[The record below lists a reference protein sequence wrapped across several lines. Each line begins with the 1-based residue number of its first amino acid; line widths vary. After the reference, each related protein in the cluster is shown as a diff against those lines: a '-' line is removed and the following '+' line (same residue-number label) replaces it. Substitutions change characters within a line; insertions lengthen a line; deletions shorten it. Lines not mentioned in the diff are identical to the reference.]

1 MTTFDR
7 YEFRADLTYTR
18 NVDYVTSLAF
28 ADINNAT
35 LTELSER
42 GGIDGVSSS
51 TGLDGKTIIFKKQE
65 GFAQGDD
72 NAWTDFADDSTSSRL
87 IPGEAEDRDDSS
99 PIRNERIF
107 PGLHRFEIKKKGYA
121 PLSYDLLVNPAQA
134 VELDFFL
141 NPIYECK
148 FKTDEKGLVF
158 ELNGEHRWDV
168 DLVRLRLEAGDHLLR
183 VFKIGEIID
192 EQIINV
198 DQPKK
203 YNYFLKKPLSA
214 SN

>member
-1 MTTFDR
+1 MLRTINLISIVTFCSGLIFSQVKLDVN
-7 YEFRADLTYTR
+7 TIPTK
-18 NVDYVTSLAF
+18 VDVHL
-28 ADINNAT
+28 
-35 LTELSER
+35 
-42 GGIDGVSSS
+42 DGVNI
-51 TGLDGKTIIFKKQE
+51 G
-65 GFAQGDD
+65 
-72 NAWTDFADDSTSSRL
+72 
-87 IPGEAEDRDDSS
+87 SS
-99 PIRNERIF
+99 PIRNERIS

-203 YNYFLKKPLSA
+203 YNYFLKKPLGT

>member
-1 MTTFDR
+1 MFKTINFLSIFTFCSGIIFSQVKLDVN
-7 YEFRADLTYTR
+7 TIPTK
-18 NVDYVTSLAF
+18 VDIHL
-28 ADINNAT
+28 
-35 LTELSER
+35 
-42 GGIDGVSSS
+42 DGVNIGSSH
-51 TGLDGKTIIFKKQE
+51 
-65 GFAQGDD
+65 
-72 NAWTDFADDSTSSRL
+72 
-87 IPGEAEDRDDSS
+87 
-99 PIRNERIF
+99 IRKERIA
-107 PGLHRFEIKKKGYA
+107 PGLHRFEIKKTGYA

-134 VELDFFL
+134 IELDFFL

>member
-1 MTTFDR
+1 MGINMVKTINFFSTFTFCSAIIFSQVKLDVN
-7 YEFRADLTYTR
+7 TIPTK
-18 NVDYVTSLAF
+18 VDIHL
-28 ADINNAT
+28 
-35 LTELSER
+35 
-42 GGIDGVSSS
+42 DGVNI
-51 TGLDGKTIIFKKQE
+51 G
-65 GFAQGDD
+65 
-72 NAWTDFADDSTSSRL
+72 
-87 IPGEAEDRDDSS
+87 SS
-99 PIRNERIF
+99 PIKNERIS

-158 ELNGEHRWDV
+158 EFNGEHRWDV

>member
-1 MTTFDR
+1 MFKTINLISIVTFCSGIIFSQVKLDVN
-7 YEFRADLTYTR
+7 TIPTK
-18 NVDYVTSLAF
+18 VDIHL
-28 ADINNAT
+28 
-35 LTELSER
+35 
-42 GGIDGVSSS
+42 DGVNI
-51 TGLDGKTIIFKKQE
+51 G
-65 GFAQGDD
+65 
-72 NAWTDFADDSTSSRL
+72 
-87 IPGEAEDRDDSS
+87 SS
-99 PIRNERIF
+99 PIKNERVS

-158 ELNGEHRWDV
+158 ELNGEHRWDI

>member
-1 MTTFDR
+1 MFKTINLISIVTFCSGIIFSQVKLDVN
-7 YEFRADLTYTR
+7 TIPTK
-18 NVDYVTSLAF
+18 VDIHL
-28 ADINNAT
+28 
-35 LTELSER
+35 
-42 GGIDGVSSS
+42 DGVNI
-51 TGLDGKTIIFKKQE
+51 G
-65 GFAQGDD
+65 
-72 NAWTDFADDSTSSRL
+72 
-87 IPGEAEDRDDSS
+87 SS
-99 PIRNERIF
+99 PIRNERIS

-148 FKTDEKGLVF
+148 FKTDEKGLIF

>member
-1 MTTFDR
+1 MFKTINLISIVTFFSGIIFSQVKLDVN
-7 YEFRADLTYTR
+7 TIPTK
-18 NVDYVTSLAF
+18 VDIHL
-28 ADINNAT
+28 
-35 LTELSER
+35 
-42 GGIDGVSSS
+42 DGVNI
-51 TGLDGKTIIFKKQE
+51 G
-65 GFAQGDD
+65 
-72 NAWTDFADDSTSSRL
+72 
-87 IPGEAEDRDDSS
+87 SS
-99 PIRNERIF
+99 PIRNERIS

-203 YNYFLKKPLSA
+203 YNYFLKKPHK
-214 SN
+214 

>member
-1 MTTFDR
+1 MSINSQRAINMFKTINFLSIFTFCSGIIFSQVKLDVN
-7 YEFRADLTYTR
+7 TIPTK
-18 NVDYVTSLAF
+18 VDIYL
-28 ADINNAT
+28 
-35 LTELSER
+35 
-42 GGIDGVSSS
+42 DGVNI
-51 TGLDGKTIIFKKQE
+51 G
-65 GFAQGDD
+65 
-72 NAWTDFADDSTSSRL
+72 
-87 IPGEAEDRDDSS
+87 SS
-99 PIRNERIF
+99 PIRNERIS

>member
-1 MTTFDR
+1 MFKKINFLSIFTFCSGIIFSQVKLDVN
-7 YEFRADLTYTR
+7 TIPTK
-18 NVDYVTSLAF
+18 VDIHL
-28 ADINNAT
+28 
-35 LTELSER
+35 
-42 GGIDGVSSS
+42 DGVNI
-51 TGLDGKTIIFKKQE
+51 G
-65 GFAQGDD
+65 
-72 NAWTDFADDSTSSRL
+72 
-87 IPGEAEDRDDSS
+87 SS
-99 PIRNERIF
+99 PIRNERIS

-203 YNYFLKKPLSA
+203 YNYCLLYTSPSPRD
-214 SN
+214 

>member
-1 MTTFDR
+1 MFKAINFFSIFTLCLGITFSQVKLDVN
-7 YEFRADLTYTR
+7 TIPTK
-18 NVDYVTSLAF
+18 VDIHL
-28 ADINNAT
+28 
-35 LTELSER
+35 
-42 GGIDGVSSS
+42 DGVNI
-51 TGLDGKTIIFKKQE
+51 G
-65 GFAQGDD
+65 
-72 NAWTDFADDSTSSRL
+72 
-87 IPGEAEDRDDSS
+87 SS
-99 PIRNERIF
+99 PIRNERIS
-107 PGLHRFEIKKKGYA
+107 PALHRFEIKKKGYA

-214 SN
+214 GN

>member
-1 MTTFDR
+1 MFKTINFFSIFTLCSGIIFSQVKLDVN
-7 YEFRADLTYTR
+7 TIPTK
-18 NVDYVTSLAF
+18 VDIHL
-28 ADINNAT
+28 
-35 LTELSER
+35 
-42 GGIDGVSSS
+42 DGVSI
-51 TGLDGKTIIFKKQE
+51 G
-65 GFAQGDD
+65 
-72 NAWTDFADDSTSSRL
+72 
-87 IPGEAEDRDDSS
+87 SS
-99 PIRNERIF
+99 PIRNERIS

>member
-1 MTTFDR
+1 MFKTINLISIVTFCSGIIFSQVKLDVN
-7 YEFRADLTYTR
+7 TIPTK
-18 NVDYVTSLAF
+18 VDVFL
-28 ADINNAT
+28 
-35 LTELSER
+35 
-42 GGIDGVSSS
+42 DGVNI
-51 TGLDGKTIIFKKQE
+51 G
-65 GFAQGDD
+65 
-72 NAWTDFADDSTSSRL
+72 
-87 IPGEAEDRDDSS
+87 SS
-99 PIRNERIF
+99 PIRNERIS

-214 SN
+214 GN

>member
-1 MTTFDR
+1 MLKTINFFSIFTFCLEITFSQVKLDVN
-7 YEFRADLTYTR
+7 TIPTK
-18 NVDYVTSLAF
+18 VDIHL
-28 ADINNAT
+28 
-35 LTELSER
+35 
-42 GGIDGVSSS
+42 DGVNI
-51 TGLDGKTIIFKKQE
+51 G
-65 GFAQGDD
+65 
-72 NAWTDFADDSTSSRL
+72 
-87 IPGEAEDRDDSS
+87 SS
-99 PIRNERIF
+99 PIRNERIS

-192 EQIINV
+192 EQIIKV
-198 DQPKK
+198 DQPKR

>member
-1 MTTFDR
+1 MSINSQRGINMLKTINFLSIFTFCSGIIFPQVKLDVN
-7 YEFRADLTYTR
+7 TIPTK
-18 NVDYVTSLAF
+18 VDIHL
-28 ADINNAT
+28 
-35 LTELSER
+35 
-42 GGIDGVSSS
+42 DGVNI
-51 TGLDGKTIIFKKQE
+51 G
-65 GFAQGDD
+65 
-72 NAWTDFADDSTSSRL
+72 
-87 IPGEAEDRDDSS
+87 SS
-99 PIRNERIF
+99 PIRNERIS

>member
-1 MTTFDR
+1 MGINMLKTINFLSIFTFCSGIIFSQVKLDVN
-7 YEFRADLTYTR
+7 TIPTK
-18 NVDYVTSLAF
+18 VDIHL
-28 ADINNAT
+28 
-35 LTELSER
+35 
-42 GGIDGVSSS
+42 DGVNI
-51 TGLDGKTIIFKKQE
+51 G
-65 GFAQGDD
+65 
-72 NAWTDFADDSTSSRL
+72 
-87 IPGEAEDRDDSS
+87 SS
-99 PIRNERIF
+99 PIRNERIS

-203 YNYFLKKPLSA
+203 YNYFLKKPLSS

>member
-1 MTTFDR
+1 MLRTINLISIVTFCSGLIFSQVKLDVN
-7 YEFRADLTYTR
+7 TIPTK
-18 NVDYVTSLAF
+18 VDVHL
-28 ADINNAT
+28 
-35 LTELSER
+35 
-42 GGIDGVSSS
+42 DGVNI
-51 TGLDGKTIIFKKQE
+51 G
-65 GFAQGDD
+65 
-72 NAWTDFADDSTSSRL
+72 
-87 IPGEAEDRDDSS
+87 SS
-99 PIRNERIF
+99 PIRNERIS

-203 YNYFLKKPLSA
+203 YNYFLKKPLST

>member
-1 MTTFDR
+1 MGINMFKTINFFSTFTFCSAIIFSQVKLDVN
-7 YEFRADLTYTR
+7 TIPTK
-18 NVDYVTSLAF
+18 VDIHL
-28 ADINNAT
+28 
-35 LTELSER
+35 
-42 GGIDGVSSS
+42 DGVNI
-51 TGLDGKTIIFKKQE
+51 G
-65 GFAQGDD
+65 
-72 NAWTDFADDSTSSRL
+72 
-87 IPGEAEDRDDSS
+87 SS
-99 PIRNERIF
+99 PIKNERIS

-203 YNYFLKKPLSA
+203 YNYFLKKPLRA

>member
-1 MTTFDR
+1 MFKTINLISIVTFCSGIIFSQVKLDVN
-7 YEFRADLTYTR
+7 TIPTK
-18 NVDYVTSLAF
+18 VDIHL
-28 ADINNAT
+28 
-35 LTELSER
+35 
-42 GGIDGVSSS
+42 DGVNI
-51 TGLDGKTIIFKKQE
+51 G
-65 GFAQGDD
+65 
-72 NAWTDFADDSTSSRL
+72 
-87 IPGEAEDRDDSS
+87 SS
-99 PIRNERIF
+99 PIRNERIS

-203 YNYFLKKPLSA
+203 YNYFLKKPLSVG
-214 SN
+214 N

>member
-1 MTTFDR
+1 MFKTINFFSTFSFCSAIIFSQVKLDVN
-7 YEFRADLTYTR
+7 TIPTK
-18 NVDYVTSLAF
+18 VDIHL
-28 ADINNAT
+28 
-35 LTELSER
+35 
-42 GGIDGVSSS
+42 DGVNI
-51 TGLDGKTIIFKKQE
+51 G
-65 GFAQGDD
+65 
-72 NAWTDFADDSTSSRL
+72 
-87 IPGEAEDRDDSS
+87 SS
-99 PIRNERIF
+99 PIKNERIS

>member
-1 MTTFDR
+1 MLKTINLISIVTFCSGLIFSQVKLDVN
-7 YEFRADLTYTR
+7 TIPTK
-18 NVDYVTSLAF
+18 VDIYL
-28 ADINNAT
+28 
-35 LTELSER
+35 
-42 GGIDGVSSS
+42 DGVNI
-51 TGLDGKTIIFKKQE
+51 G
-65 GFAQGDD
+65 
-72 NAWTDFADDSTSSRL
+72 
-87 IPGEAEDRDDSS
+87 SS
-99 PIRNERIF
+99 PIRNERIS

-168 DLVRLRLEAGDHLLR
+168 DLVRLRLEAGDHLMR

-203 YNYFLKKPLSA
+203 YNYFLKKPLGT

>member
-1 MTTFDR
+1 MSINSQRGINMFKIINFLSIFTFCSGIIFSQVKLDVN
-7 YEFRADLTYTR
+7 TIPTK
-18 NVDYVTSLAF
+18 VDVHL
-28 ADINNAT
+28 
-35 LTELSER
+35 
-42 GGIDGVSSS
+42 DGVNI
-51 TGLDGKTIIFKKQE
+51 G
-65 GFAQGDD
+65 
-72 NAWTDFADDSTSSRL
+72 
-87 IPGEAEDRDDSS
+87 SS
-99 PIRNERIF
+99 PIRNQRIS

-203 YNYFLKKPLSA
+203 YNYFLKKSLSA

>member
-1 MTTFDR
+1 MFKTINFFSIFIFCSAIIFSQVKLDVNTIP
-7 YEFRADLTYTR
+7 TK
-18 NVDYVTSLAF
+18 VDIHL
-28 ADINNAT
+28 
-35 LTELSER
+35 
-42 GGIDGVSSS
+42 DGVNI
-51 TGLDGKTIIFKKQE
+51 G
-65 GFAQGDD
+65 
-72 NAWTDFADDSTSSRL
+72 
-87 IPGEAEDRDDSS
+87 SS
-99 PIRNERIF
+99 PIRNERIS

>member
-1 MTTFDR
+1 MFKAINFFSIFTLCLGITFSQVKLDVN
-7 YEFRADLTYTR
+7 TIPTK
-18 NVDYVTSLAF
+18 VDIHL
-28 ADINNAT
+28 
-35 LTELSER
+35 
-42 GGIDGVSSS
+42 DGVNI
-51 TGLDGKTIIFKKQE
+51 G
-65 GFAQGDD
+65 
-72 NAWTDFADDSTSSRL
+72 
-87 IPGEAEDRDDSS
+87 SS
-99 PIRNERIF
+99 PIRNERIS

>member
-1 MTTFDR
+1 MFINRQNGINMFKTINLISIVTFFSGIIFSQVKLDVN
-7 YEFRADLTYTR
+7 TIPTK
-18 NVDYVTSLAF
+18 VDIHL
-28 ADINNAT
+28 
-35 LTELSER
+35 
-42 GGIDGVSSS
+42 DGVNI
-51 TGLDGKTIIFKKQE
+51 G
-65 GFAQGDD
+65 
-72 NAWTDFADDSTSSRL
+72 
-87 IPGEAEDRDDSS
+87 SS
-99 PIRNERIF
+99 PIRNERIS

-214 SN
+214 GN